1 MSSYITSFSETLQAR
16 GFKWYTYG
24 EFLYM
29 YSSYVWPKIFCQ
41 HFYMILLTRVAADQV
56 LIDNSKEIPFTRC
69 TPLTLTIIPISFH
82 ILTTHI
88 LHFYGLIYLI
98 SWETAYL
105 KNWVLQTHVEHL
117 HIYSYDITIF
127 IIKNDNICAFYS
139 VDIWICTLDS
149 LLKCDDDINSRII
162 LLNTLATLGN
172 RLYFST
178 MFLTLKTII
187 SFVNVNIKP
196 DRTSH

>member
-1 MSSYITSFSETLQAR
+1 MVN
-16 GFKWYTYG
+16 
-24 EFLYM
+24 FLYM

-105 KNWVLQTHVEHL
+105 KNLVLQAHVEHL
-117 HIYSYDITIF
+117 HIYSYDITICYWTKM
-127 IIKNDNICAFYS
+127 IRFYS
-139 VDIWICTLDS
+139 VDICICTFDS
-149 LLKCDDDINSRII
+149 LLKCDADINSRII
-162 LLNTLATLGN
+162 L
-172 RLYFST
+172 
-178 MFLTLKTII
+178 
-187 SFVNVNIKP
+187 
-196 DRTSH
+196 

>member
-1 MSSYITSFSETLQAR
+1 MLSCITSFSETLQAKV
-16 GFKWYTYG
+16 FKWYTYFYICIAHMFG
-24 EFLYM
+24 PK
-29 YSSYVWPKIFCQ
+29 YSVSIY
-41 HFYMILLTRVAADQV
+41 FYMILLTRVVAYQV

-127 IIKNDNICAFYS
+127 IIKNDNIVRF
-139 VDIWICTLDS
+139 IQWIFEYVRL
-149 LLKCDDDINSRII
+149 I
-162 LLNTLATLGN
+162 LCW
-172 RLYFST
+172 
-178 MFLTLKTII
+178 
-187 SFVNVNIKP
+187 NVMMI
-196 DRTSH
+196 

>member
-1 MSSYITSFSETLQAR
+1 
-16 GFKWYTYG
+16 
-24 EFLYM
+24 M

-105 KNWVLQTHVEHL
+105 KNWVSQAHVEYL
-117 HIYSYDITIF
+117 HIYSYDIM
-127 IIKNDNICAFYS
+127 ICYLTKMITFQRNSAFYS
-139 VDIWICTLDS
+139 VDICICTYDS

>member
-41 HFYMILLTRVAADQV
+41 HFYMTLLTRVAADQV

-98 SWETAYL
+98 SCETAYL
-105 KNWVLQTHVEHL
+105 KN
-117 HIYSYDITIF
+117 
-127 IIKNDNICAFYS
+127 
-139 VDIWICTLDS
+139 
-149 LLKCDDDINSRII
+149 
-162 LLNTLATLGN
+162 
-172 RLYFST
+172 
-178 MFLTLKTII
+178 
-187 SFVNVNIKP
+187 
-196 DRTSH
+196 